1 VNYRELLKK
10 YIGHVAGCEGVS
22 FIGSRYMP
30 NEFTDE
36 EWEELQRLDE
46 ELLEEEKRQRAG
58 VWHRDGDER
67 ADESGGQK

>member
-1 VNYRELLKK
+1 MTKQEGLIVNYRELLKK

-22 FIGSRYMP
+22 FIGPRYMP

-46 ELLEEEKRQRAG
+46 ELLEEEKRQRAQ
-58 VWHRDGDER
+58 V
-67 ADESGGQK
+67 QI